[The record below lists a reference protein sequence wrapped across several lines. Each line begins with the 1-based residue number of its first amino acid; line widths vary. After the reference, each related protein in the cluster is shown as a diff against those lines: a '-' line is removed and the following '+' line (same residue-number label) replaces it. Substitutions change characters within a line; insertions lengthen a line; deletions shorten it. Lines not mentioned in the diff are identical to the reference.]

1 MSGIKNMWKEKSDIQ
16 SRRKYLLTGIVTFI
30 CLVQITTTKSWIVL
44 ENRQEKT
51 TEKTKVGS
59 LQIKIGRILLKTHKN
74 LETVIYCSAIHDL
87 IKPREL
93 IIKYCNEK
101 CIW

>member
-1 MSGIKNMWKEKSDIQ
+1 MWKEKSDIQ

-30 CLVQITTTKSWIVL
+30 CLVQITTTKSGIVH
-44 ENRQEKT
+44 ENRQ
-51 TEKTKVGS
+51 EKTKVGS